1 MGGPRCIGS
10 TASSSLSSS
19 SSSSSSSITS
29 SSNQPMFNSYS
40 EVLSYLVNAGYTGI
54 EASLADL
61 GHTHDERLAFSREV
75 HDAGMKLIVGVYS
88 SWCDYNDD
96 ARLDLHAPPLV
107 QATRLRNEIIEASD
121 LGATKINAHSGSDG
135 WTEDESACYFEQ
147 IENWRCS
154 GDLHL
159 MPGVRLSHETH
170 RGRPLGSPWVT
181 DRLLQR
187 LPELRLTSDYSHWV
201 VSCERNFGHHHHSDE
216 CEEKE
221 VMRRVT
227 NSVDHIHAR
236 VGTTQ
241 SPQIVDIRDRSISNI
256 TSIRA
261 FTDHW
266 IMIRN
271 VMLAKGELE
280 MSVTPEYGPMP
291 YTPCHPFTDDQPLS
305 DVWDVTEA
313 AAVHVRD
320 LLEGRINW
328 RMNETI

>member
-1 MGGPRCIGS
+1 
-10 TASSSLSSS
+10 
-19 SSSSSSSITS
+19 
-29 SSNQPMFNSYS
+29 
-40 EVLSYLVNAGYTGI
+40 
-54 EASLADL
+54 
-61 GHTHDERLAFSREV
+61 
-75 HDAGMKLIVGVYS
+75 
-88 SWCDYNDD
+88 
-96 ARLDLHAPPLV
+96 
-107 QATRLRNEIIEASD
+107 
-121 LGATKINAHSGSDG
+121 
-135 WTEDESACYFEQ
+135 
-147 IENWRCS
+147 
-154 GDLHL
+154 
-159 MPGVRLSHETH
+159 
-170 RGRPLGSPWVT
+170 
-181 DRLLQR
+181 
-187 LPELRLTSDYSHWV
+187 
-201 VSCERNFGHHHHSDE
+201 
-216 CEEKE
+216 
-221 VMRRVT
+221 MRRVT

-271 VMLAKGELE
+271 VMLAKGESE